1 MCVLWF
7 AIALSEIIL
16 IRLKTVL
23 LCQTTR
29 ALVKEATAKQRQW
42 QQQSVKCDRRRN
54 RPRAQSLW
62 KSRDLNCGYQN
73 RRNQHMNEVCERE
86 RGQKRN
92 ALPEN
97 DSLLPYLTC
106 VPRIIFVL
114 AHIRL
119 AERKLKEQWITHIS
133 TEWVQNSANNKEKT
147 ICLARMRMT
156 IAVELLNSG
165 SIDQEN
171 HQPNGSVQKPQKN
184 SKLFEITHPNKYKSN
199 GPPNY
204 ELRYVLSI
212 DKCVNLT
219 AWRNNI

>member
-1 MCVLWF
+1 M
-7 AIALSEIIL
+7 S
-16 IRLKTVL
+16 
-23 LCQTTR
+23 
-29 ALVKEATAKQRQW
+29 
-42 QQQSVKCDRRRN
+42 
-54 RPRAQSLW
+54 
-62 KSRDLNCGYQN
+62 
-73 RRNQHMNEVCERE
+73 ERE

-171 HQPNGSVQKPQKN
+171 HQPNGSVQKPQKIVN
-184 SKLFEITHPNKYKSN
+184 CSKLHTQININQMGRQITNYDMCCQSTSVSIWRHEETTFKQRCEKQSASITSCDAHAFNSTWLKSWN
-199 GPPNY
+199 FY
-204 ELRYVLSI
+204 YRFLF
-212 DKCVNLT
+212 
-219 AWRNNI
+219 